1 MGTVVVRNSVAKR
14 VIGHTHASNQFF
26 VYVWFGG
33 NQCELSGIWINSR

>member
-14 VIGHTHASNQFF
+14 VIVTPMPAISF

>member
-14 VIGHTHASNQFF
+14 SDCHTHASNQFF

-33 NQCELSGIWINSR
+33 NEWVNFLEYGSE

>member
-14 VIGHTHASNQFF
+14 VIVTLMPAISFF

>member
-14 VIGHTHASNQFF
+14 VIVTLMPAISFLCM
-26 VYVWFGG
+26 FGG